1 MQKDSK
7 TVQALREEASH
18 LKKRLAYYEK
28 ILEQSKKKQESCT
41 ENKEKYR
48 SLFDHA
54 IDAVLVMTTDH
65 FVECNQKTEEL
76 FGCGKEQFIKKGILD
91 FSPEFQPDGR
101 KSAEVVLKHIGS
113 AFSGEPQFINW
124 QFLRVDGMPFNCEM
138 SLTAIELKGELYIQA
153 IVRDVSLRVEAERA
167 LYERNLQ
174 YESLFRNSMLGIWR
188 MEFKNPVYVNRKP
201 LQIAQKMLEEGYF
214 SECNE
219 ALLRMYNAGSKEELT
234 LAESHLFGTNQKEV
248 LEYFELFA
256 ANNFSTAL
264 LEAQGKD
271 KDGKEKSFRFSYSGY
286 VENNVLQWVWGI
298 QLDLTEQ
305 KLLEKQFLQSQKMEA
320 IGMLAGGIAHDFNNL
335 LTVING
341 YSDLIT
347 SKIGVDS
354 PVFKNVLSIRKAGEK
369 AANLTSQLLAFSRKQ
384 VLQPKIVILNDII
397 EKMMKMVERLIGE
410 TISVEANLDPN
421 LGRIKV
427 DPVKIE
433 QIIMNLSVNARD
445 AMPKG
450 GKLTFKTQNFTIDK
464 AFTDQHNGAK
474 TGQYVQLSV
483 CDTGKGMSE
492 KTMVNIFDPFF
503 TTKDKATNTGLGLST
518 IYGIVKQSNGYIS
531 VESSPDKGACFN
543 IYLPRVEETINLED
557 EGMIFKTG
565 AEIKG
570 SETILLVEDAENVRE
585 VIHES
590 LEGCGYKIIEAE
602 DGEDALRKVTLARDK
617 IHLVLTDVVMP
628 KMDGQVFI
636 SRLKPILPDVKV
648 IFMSGYTQ
656 DALMK
661 KGEIE
666 QGIDFIQKPFN
677 LVDLA
682 RRIRAVLDKKTN
694 SALESR

>member
-1 MQKDSK
+1 MQKD
-7 TVQALREEASH
+7 
-18 LKKRLAYYEK
+18 LKKTETLQDEISQLKEKLAYYEK
-28 ILEQSKKKQESCT
+28 ILEQSKRKQESCS
-41 ENKEKYR
+41 ENQEKYR
-48 SLFDHA
+48 SLFDNA
-54 IDAVLVMTTDH
+54 IDAVLVMTADH

-76 FGCGKEQFIKKGILD
+76 FGCSKEQFIKKGILD
-91 FSPEFQPDGR
+91 FSPEMQPDGK
-101 KSAEVVLKHIGS
+101 KSAEAALQYIGA

-124 QFLRVDGMPFNCEM
+124 QFRRIDGMPFNCEM
-138 SLTAIELKGELYIQA
+138 SLTSIELKGEVYLQA

-188 MEFKNPVYVNRKP
+188 MEFKKPVFVDQKP
-201 LQIAQKMLEEGYF
+201 AQIAQKIVDEGYF

-219 ALLRMYNAGSKEELT
+219 ALLRMYNADAKEDLS
-234 LAESHLFGTNQKEV
+234 LADINLFGTNRKEA

-256 ANNFSTAL
+256 ANNYSTAL
-264 LEAQGKD
+264 LETQGKD
-271 KDGKEKSFRFSYSGY
+271 KHGKEKSFRFSYSGY
-286 VENNVLQWVWGI
+286 VEKNILQWVWGI

-305 KLLEKQFLQSQKMEA
+305 KMLEKQFLQSQKMEA

-347 SKIGVDS
+347 SKIGVEN

-384 VLQPKIVILNDII
+384 VLQPKIVILNEII

-410 TISVEANLDPN
+410 KIEVGTNLAED

-450 GKLTFKTQNFTIDK
+450 GKLLFETQNFTIDK
-464 AFTDQHNGAK
+464 AFTDLHSGAK

-483 CDTGKGMSE
+483 SDTGMGMSE
-492 KTMVNIFDPFF
+492 KTVANIFDPFF

-518 IYGIVKQSNGYIS
+518 IYGIVKQSNGFIS
-531 VESSPDKGACFN
+531 VDSSPDEGACFN

-565 AEIKG
+565 AEIEG
-570 SETILLVEDAENVRE
+570 DETILLVEDAENVRE
-585 VIHES
+585 VIRES
-590 LEGCGYKIIEAE
+590 LESCGYNIIEAE
-602 DGEDALRKVTLARDK
+602 DGEDALRKVTLSKEK

-636 SRLKPILPDVKV
+636 MRLKPILPKVKV

-656 DALMK
+656 DALVK

-677 LVDLA
+677 LIDLA
-682 RRIRAVLDKKTN
+682 RRIRIVLDKSN
-694 SALESR
+694 E

>member
-1 MQKDSK
+1 MQKDLNKIK
-7 TVQALREEASH
+7 TLQNEISQ
-18 LKKRLAYYEK
+18 LKERLVYYEK
-28 ILEQSKKKQESCT
+28 ILEQSKKEQESCS
-41 ENKEKYR
+41 ENQEKYR
-48 SLFDHA
+48 SLFDNA
-54 IDAVLVMTTDH
+54 IDAVMVMTADH

-76 FGCGKEQFIKKGILD
+76 FGCGREQLVKKGVLD
-91 FSPEFQPDGR
+91 FSPEFQPDGK
-101 KSAEVVLKHIGS
+101 KSAEAALQYIGA

-124 QFLRVDGMPFNCEM
+124 QFLRADGMPFNCEM
-138 SLTAIELKGELYIQA
+138 SLTSIELKGEIYLQA
-153 IVRDVSLRVEAERA
+153 IVRDVSLRVETERA

-188 MEFKNPVYVNRKP
+188 MEFKNPVSVEQKP
-201 LQIAQKMLEEGYF
+201 AQIAQMILDEGYF

-219 ALLRMYNAGSKEELT
+219 ALLSMYNAVSKEELSV
-234 LAESHLFGTNQKEV
+234 ADINLFGTNKREA

-264 LEAQGKD
+264 LETQGKD
-271 KDGKEKSFRFSYSGY
+271 KNGKEKSFRFSYSGY

-305 KLLEKQFLQSQKMEA
+305 KMLEKQFLQSQKMEA

-347 SKIGVDS
+347 SKISVEN
-354 PVFKNVLSIRKAGEK
+354 PVFKNILSIRKAGEK

-384 VLQPKIVILNDII
+384 ILQPKIVILNDII

-410 TISVEANLDPN
+410 TITVETDLAQD

-450 GKLTFKTQNFTIDK
+450 GKLHFETRNFTIDK
-464 AFTDQHNGAK
+464 AFTDQHSGAK
-474 TGQYVQLSV
+474 TGQYVLLSV
-483 CDTGKGMSE
+483 SDTGMGMSE
-492 KTMVNIFDPFF
+492 KIITNIFDPFF

-518 IYGIVKQSNGYIS
+518 IYGIVKQSSGFIT
-531 VESSPDKGACFN
+531 VDSSPENGACFN
-543 IYLPRVEETINLED
+543 IYLPRVEETINLD
-557 EGMIFKTG
+557 DDGMIFKTG
-565 AEIKG
+565 TEIEG
-570 SETILLVEDAENVRE
+570 DETILLVEDAENVRE
-585 VIHES
+585 VIRES
-590 LEGCGYKIIEAE
+590 LESCGYTIIEAE
-602 DGEDALRKVTLARDK
+602 DGEEALRKVALSREK

-628 KMDGQVFI
+628 KMDGQVFVL
-636 SRLKPILPDVKV
+636 RLKPILPEAKV

-656 DALMK
+656 DALVK

-677 LVDLA
+677 LIDLA
-682 RRIRAVLDKKTN
+682 RRIRMVLDKPD
-694 SALESR
+694 A

>member
-7 TVQALREEASH
+7 TTQALRDEVNQ
-18 LKKRLAYYEK
+18 LKKKIIYYEK
-28 ILEQSKKKQESCT
+28 ILERSKKKQESCT
-41 ENKEKYR
+41 ENQEKYR
-48 SLFDHA
+48 SLFDNA
-54 IDAVLVMTTDH
+54 IDAVLVMTADH

-76 FGCGKEQFIKKGILD
+76 FGCNKEQFIKKGLLD
-91 FSPEFQPDGR
+91 FSPKIQPDGQT
-101 KSAEVVLKHIGS
+101 SAEAALKYIGS
-113 AFSGEPQFINW
+113 AFSGEPQFVNW
-124 QFLRVDGMPFNCEM
+124 QFIRADGLPFYCEM
-138 SLTAIELKGELYIQA
+138 SLTSITLKGELYIQA

-188 MEFKNPVYVNRKP
+188 MEFKNPVLVDQKP
-201 LQIAQKMLEEGYF
+201 SQIAQKMLDEGYF

-219 ALLRMYNAGSKEELT
+219 ALLRMYNAASKEELSI
-234 LAESHLFGTNQKEV
+234 ADIHLFGTNKKEA
-248 LEYFELFA
+248 LEYFEIFA

-264 LEAQGKD
+264 LETQGRD
-271 KDGKEKSFRFSYSGY
+271 RNGNEKSFRFSYSGY
-286 VENNVLQWVWGI
+286 VEKNKLQWVWGI
-298 QLDLTEQ
+298 QLDLSEQ
-305 KLLEKQFLQSQKMEA
+305 KMLEKQFLQSQKMEA

-347 SKIGVDS
+347 SKISIDS

-384 VLQPKIVILNDII
+384 VLQPKIVVLNEII

-410 TISVEANLDPN
+410 TISVEAELDPD

-450 GKLTFKTQNFTIDK
+450 GKLIFKTQNFTIDK
-464 AFTDQHNGAK
+464 PFADQHSGAK
-474 TGQYVQLSV
+474 TGKYVQLSV
-483 CDTGKGMSE
+483 SDTGMGMSE
-492 KTMVNIFDPFF
+492 KTIANIFDPFF

-518 IYGIVKQSNGYIS
+518 IYGIVKQSNGYIT
-531 VESSPDKGACFN
+531 VESSTEQGARFN

-565 AEIKG
+565 AEIEG
-570 SETILLVEDAENVRE
+570 HETILLVEDAENVRE
-585 VIHES
+585 VICES

-602 DGEDALRKVTLARDK
+602 DGEDALRKVTLSKEK
-617 IHLVLTDVVMP
+617 IDLVLTDVVMP

-636 SRLKPILPDVKV
+636 LRLKPILPDVKV

-677 LVDLA
+677 LIDLA
-682 RRIRAVLDKKTN
+682 RRIRMVLDKKGT
-694 SALESR
+694 

>member
-1 MQKDSK
+1 MQKD
-7 TVQALREEASH
+7 
-18 LKKRLAYYEK
+18 LKNTAILQDEINQLKEKLTYYEK
-28 ILEQSKKKQESCT
+28 ILEQSKQKQESCS
-41 ENKEKYR
+41 ENQEKYR
-48 SLFDHA
+48 SLFDNA
-54 IDAVLVMTTDH
+54 IDAVLVMTAEH

-76 FGCGKEQFIKKGILD
+76 FGCSKEQLIKKGLLD
-91 FSPEFQPDGR
+91 FSPEFQPDGK
-101 KSAEVVLKHIGS
+101 KSAEAALKYIGA

-124 QFLRVDGMPFNCEM
+124 QFHRIDKMPFNCEM
-138 SLTAIELKGELYIQA
+138 SLTSIELKGEIYLQVI
-153 IVRDVSLRVEAERA
+153 IRDVSLRVEAERA

-188 MEFKNPVYVNRKP
+188 MEFKKPVFVDQKP
-201 LQIAQKMLEEGYF
+201 AQIAQMILDEGYF
-214 SECNE
+214 SECND
-219 ALLRMYNAGSKEELT
+219 ALLRMYSAEAKEELS
-234 LAESHLFGTNQKEV
+234 LADINLFGTNRKEA

-264 LEAQGKD
+264 LETQGND
-271 KDGKEKSFRFSYSGY
+271 KHGKEKSFRFSYSGY
-286 VENNVLQWVWGI
+286 VEKKILQWVWGI

-305 KLLEKQFLQSQKMEA
+305 KMLEKQFLQSQKMEA

-347 SKIGVDS
+347 SKINVES

-384 VLQPKIVILNDII
+384 VLQPKIVILNEII
-397 EKMMKMVERLIGE
+397 EKIMKMVERLIGE
-410 TISVEANLDPN
+410 KIEVGKNLAED

-450 GKLTFKTQNFTIDK
+450 GKLLFRTENFTIDK
-464 AFTDQHNGAK
+464 AFTDRHNGAK
-474 TGQYVQLSV
+474 TGQYVLLSV
-483 CDTGKGMSE
+483 SDTGMGMSE
-492 KTMVNIFDPFF
+492 KTMANIFDPFF

-518 IYGIVKQSNGYIS
+518 IYGIVKQSNGFIS

-557 EGMIFKTG
+557 EGMLFKTG
-565 AEIKG
+565 TEIEG
-570 SETILLVEDAENVRE
+570 NETILLVEDAENVRE
-585 VIHES
+585 VIRES
-590 LEGCGYKIIEAE
+590 LEGCGYTIIEAE
-602 DGEDALRKVTLARDK
+602 DGEDALRKVTLSKEK

-636 SRLKPILPDVKV
+636 MRLKPILPEVKV

-656 DALMK
+656 DALVK

-666 QGIDFIQKPFN
+666 QGLDFIQKPFN
-677 LVDLA
+677 LIDLA
-682 RRIRAVLDKKTN
+682 RRIRMVLDKSKK
-694 SALESR
+694 